1 MTFSGTSLVQ
11 IHLAEEWL
19 AVDLKVDTPW
29 FDGRLKAER
38 APVVPP
44 QWGRKTRSS
53 APHRPNIAS
62 KPVNGFA
69 SALHN
74 GARCAAPVPTSQ
86 LQLQKGGAVRVLFRK
101 RTCATL
107 AAALAW

>member
-1 MTFSGTSLVQ
+1 VQ

-44 QWGRKTRSS
+44 R
-53 APHRPNIAS
+53 
-62 KPVNGFA
+62 
-69 SALHN
+69 
-74 GARCAAPVPTSQ
+74 
-86 LQLQKGGAVRVLFRK
+86 
-101 RTCATL
+101 
-107 AAALAW
+107 